1 LSFFGATAHIVDF
14 EAYDRFADGR
24 LHFAF
29 GSHHYAMQLSIGLQR
44 TSLPTASSG
53 MLSGKNPFKS
63 LVWPPELPIKK
74 NDVNDSKPIDFQL
87 SMKDEVVWYCPL
99 N

>member
-1 LSFFGATAHIVDF
+1 
-14 EAYDRFADGR
+14 
-24 LHFAF
+24 
-29 GSHHYAMQLSIGLQR
+29 
-44 TSLPTASSG
+44 